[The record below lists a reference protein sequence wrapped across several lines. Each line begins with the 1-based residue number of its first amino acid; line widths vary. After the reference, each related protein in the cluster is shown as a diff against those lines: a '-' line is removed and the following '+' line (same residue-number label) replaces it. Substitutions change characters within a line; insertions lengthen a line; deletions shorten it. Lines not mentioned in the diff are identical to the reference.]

1 MWMGGATGTGPEEH
15 GMDSERWETLE
26 PALPLVYVAEYARDG
41 TIRYVSDVVRDWTGR
56 EPEEFI
62 ADGKLWYQYIHP
74 DDRARVLEAEDR
86 FFETREQLD
95 LEYRLVGP
103 DGEPRW
109 VWERNT
115 IVRDNQGQPICTH
128 GTVVDLSRFG
138 ASAMGT
144 QAIDGH
150 AALVLRHNF
159 TTGLPTRQ
167 ALPEHL
173 KLALARAQRNG
184 HVVALLDIDIDR
196 FRGVNDAV
204 GHAAGDLVLMQV
216 ARRLDACLEPGELL
230 VHADSDE
237 FLLMVSD
244 LDPGEAELAIAGVAA
259 RVGEVLSP
267 PFESS
272 GQQLNLRASIGYAI
286 GPEDGSEPDQL
297 HNAAH
302 AAVAIAKAAGRGNLR
317 RYRFDAAQPLRR
329 LSVDYRLRNAIENG
343 EILPHYQPIVDLP
356 SGSVRAVEALVR
368 WQLSDG
374 SVLGAGEVVPAAEES
389 SLIIDLDIHMLR
401 QVCEQAREWR
411 DQGRDLAVHVNVS
424 ARMVRWAG
432 FTRSVLYAISQ
443 TGLQPKDIVLE
454 LTETSRAINERGVKA
469 LVELR
474 DAGVQLALD
483 DFGAGFASLERLR
496 LAPVSIV
503 KLDRL
508 LLLAAT
514 GDLPEDE
521 RLGPASATP
530 EAGRVVLA
538 GLIRI
543 ARVLE
548 VANIVEGVETEAM
561 RDLLV
566 ELGAPSAQ
574 GYLFGRPAPA
584 AEFIAA
590 LEAGRAVQP
599 DAA

>member
-1 MWMGGATGTGPEEH
+1 MDGAAGTGPDEH
-15 GMDSERWETLE
+15 GLDSERWETLE

-41 TIRYVSDVVRDWTGR
+41 TIRYISDVVRDWTGR

-62 ADGKLWYQYIHP
+62 ADGGLWYQYIHP

-115 IVRDNQGQPICTH
+115 IVRDPQGQPICTH

-138 ASAMGT
+138 ASSVDGEVV
-144 QAIDGH
+144 DGH

-167 ALPEHL
+167 VLPEHL
-173 KLALARAQRNG
+173 KLALARARRNG
-184 HVVALLDIDIDR
+184 HVVLLLDIDVDR

-237 FLLMVSD
+237 FLLMISD
-244 LDPGEAELAIAGVAA
+244 LEPDTAEVAIAGVVA

-286 GPEDGSEPDQL
+286 GPEDGADADEL

-302 AAVAIAKAAGRGNLR
+302 AAVAIAKGAGRGTAR

-343 EILPHYQPIVDLP
+343 DILPHYQPIVDLP

-368 WQLSDG
+368 WQLEDG
-374 SVLGAGEVVPAAEES
+374 SVLAAGAVVPAAEES

-411 DQGRDLAVHVNVS
+411 EQGRGLTVHVNVS

-432 FTRSVLYAISQ
+432 FTRSVLHALSQ
-443 TGLQPKDIVLE
+443 AGLQPQDIVLE
-454 LTETSRAINERGVKA
+454 LTETNSAINERGVKA

-474 DAGVQLALD
+474 DAGVRLALD

-514 GDLPEDE
+514 GDLPQDE

-530 EAGRVVLA
+530 EAGRVVLG
-538 GLIRI
+538 GLINMGK
-543 ARVLE
+543 VLG
-548 VANIVEGVETEAM
+548 ASIIVEGVETPAM
-561 RDLLV
+561 RDLLL
-566 ELGAPSAQ
+566 ELRAPSAQ
-574 GYLFGRPAPA
+574 GYLFGRPAA
-584 AEFIAA
+584 AADFIAA
-590 LEAGRAVQP
+590 LEAGRSVQP
-599 DAA
+599 GAV

>member
-1 MWMGGATGTGPEEH
+1 MDGPAGTGRDEQRL
-15 GMDSERWETLE
+15 DAERWETLE

-41 TIRYVSDVVRDWTGR
+41 TIRYISDVVRDWTGR

-62 ADGKLWYQYIHP
+62 ADGQLWYQHIHP
-74 DDRARVLEAEDR
+74 DDRARVLDAEDR

-103 DGEPRW
+103 SGEPRW

-115 IVRDNQGQPICTH
+115 IVRDNQGKPICTH

-138 ASAMGT
+138 ASAADGE
-144 QAIDGH
+144 AVDGH
-150 AALVLRHNF
+150 AALVLRHDF
-159 TTGLPTRQ
+159 ITGLPTRQ
-167 ALPEHL
+167 VLPEHL

-216 ARRLDACLEPGELL
+216 ARRLDSCLEPGELL

-237 FLLMVSD
+237 FLLMLSD
-244 LDPGEAELAIAGVAA
+244 LVPDDAGVAIAGVTA

-286 GPEDGSEPDQL
+286 GPEDGGDPDDL

-302 AAVAIAKAAGRGNLR
+302 AAVAIAKAAGRGTVR
-317 RYRFDAAQPLRR
+317 RFRLDAAQPLRR
-329 LSVDYRLRNAIENG
+329 LSVYYRLRNAIESG
-343 EILPHYQPIVDLP
+343 EILPHYQPIVELP
-356 SGSVRAVEALVR
+356 GGSVSAVEALVR
-368 WQLSDG
+368 WQLEDG
-374 SVLGAGEVVPAAEES
+374 SVLGAGAVVPAAEES

-401 QVCEQAREWR
+401 QVCEQARVWR
-411 DQGRDLAVHVNVS
+411 DQGRELAVHVNVS

-432 FTRSVLYAISQ
+432 FTRSALHAISEA
-443 TGLQPKDIVLE
+443 GLHPRDIVLE
-454 LTETSRAINERGVKA
+454 LTETNRAINERGVRA

-503 KLDRL
+503 CCSGRPPVTCRRPSDSGR
-508 LLLAAT
+508 
-514 GDLPEDE
+514 PRSRR
-521 RLGPASATP
+521 RLGVLCSPA
-530 EAGRVVLA
+530 
-538 GLIRI
+538 
-543 ARVLE
+543 
-548 VANIVEGVETEAM
+548 
-561 RDLLV
+561 
-566 ELGAPSAQ
+566 
-574 GYLFGRPAPA
+574 
-584 AEFIAA
+584 
-590 LEAGRAVQP
+590 
-599 DAA
+599 

>member
-1 MWMGGATGTGPEEH
+1 MDGAAGTGPDEH
-15 GMDSERWETLE
+15 GLDSERWETLE

-41 TIRYVSDVVRDWTGR
+41 TIRYISDVVRDWTGR

-62 ADGKLWYQYIHP
+62 AEGGLWYQHIHP

-86 FFETREQLD
+86 LFETREQLD

-103 DGEPRW
+103 DGVPRW

-115 IVRDNQGQPICTH
+115 IVRDPQGKPICTH

-138 ASAMGT
+138 ASAVDGD
-144 QAIDGH
+144 AVDGH

-159 TTGLPTRQ
+159 MTGLPTRQ
-167 ALPEHL
+167 ALSEHV
-173 KLALARAQRNG
+173 KLALERARRNG
-184 HVVALLDIDIDR
+184 HVVALLDIDMDR

-244 LDPGEAELAIAGVAA
+244 LKPGDAAVTIAGVTA

-286 GPEDGSEPDQL
+286 GPQDGVDPDEL

-302 AAVAIAKAAGRGNLR
+302 AAVAIAKAAGRGTVR
-317 RYRFDAAQPLRR
+317 RYRLDAAQPLRR
-329 LSVDYRLRNAIENG
+329 LSVDYRLRKAIESG
-343 EILPHYQPIVDLP
+343 DILPHYQPIVDLP
-356 SGSVRAVEALVR
+356 SGSVSGVEALVR
-368 WQLSDG
+368 WQLEDG
-374 SVLGAGEVVPAAEES
+374 SVLAAGAVVPAAEES
-389 SLIIDLDIHMLR
+389 SLIIDLDIHMLS
-401 QVCEQAREWR
+401 QVCAQAREWR
-411 DQGRDLAVHVNVS
+411 DQGRGLAVHVNVS

-432 FTRSVLYAISQ
+432 FTRSVLHAISQ
-443 TGLQPKDIVLE
+443 AGLQPQDIVLE
-454 LTETSRAINERGVKA
+454 LTETNSAITELGAKA

-474 DAGVQLALD
+474 DAGVHLALD

-514 GDLPEDE
+514 GDLPEAE
-521 RLGPASATP
+521 RLGPASVTA
-530 EAGRVVLA
+530 EAGRIVLA
-538 GLIRI
+538 GLIRM
-543 ARVLE
+543 AGVLG
-548 VANIVEGVETEAM
+548 VSNIVEGVETPAM

-584 AEFIAA
+584 TEFIAA
-590 LEAGRAVQP
+590 IDAGRSVQSDAV
-599 DAA
+599 